1 MPAKPRRVSFHIQ
14 VEYETVGTTRAMNLA
29 DLFISPK
36 DPATGGFYAP
46 LVLHLAV
53 SPGHSCQALDSGPS
67 SRLTRLAAW
76 SVQPR
81 VGHPTLSL
89 RCRQVKRPFEGPLR
103 ILACADAMSPVG
115 LQSGCL
121 AVPCLLHPR
130 SELDRRWPT
139 VICVR
144 DFRIECLLVYPS
156 PFARTTELQQTI
168 RLAR

>member
-1 MPAKPRRVSFHIQ
+1 
-14 VEYETVGTTRAMNLA
+14 MNLA

-103 ILACADAMSPVG
+103 ILAWLRWMYRERLTRLCGVFSGVG
-115 LQSGCL
+115 RVVVVNGHGEVALVGGGL
-121 AVPCLLHPR
+121 R
-130 SELDRRWPT
+130 GK
-139 VICVR
+139 R
-144 DFRIECLLVYPS
+144 DVFDDHI
-156 PFARTTELQQTI
+156 A
-168 RLAR
+168 